1 MITPLIRADFL
12 RLIFHLSI
20 QQAMI
25 FSKTA
30 MIVENAAKVIN
41 RKKNVPQILPPGIWI
56 KTFGSVIKI
65 SSGPAP
71 GLIP

>member
-1 MITPLIRADFL
+1 MRNN
-12 RLIFHLSI
+12 SI
-20 QQAMI
+20 MLAMM
-25 FSKTA
+25 FSNTA
-30 MIVENAAKVIN
+30 MIVEKHAKVIN